1 MQQDP
6 PPFLTYALCS
16 SYFSHAYSNMACYNA
31 VPPPSLEF
39 RRETVVKEDNEEE
52 KSLKDEECCEMKM
65 DGKPDCVSKT
75 QWEVGDFI
83 CKIQVID

>member
-1 MQQDP
+1 
-6 PPFLTYALCS
+6 
-16 SYFSHAYSNMACYNA
+16 MACYNA

-39 RRETVVKEDNEEE
+39 RRGTVVKDDEE
-52 KSLKDEECCEMKM
+52 KKRLKDEECCEMKM

-75 QWEVGDFI
+75 HWEVGDFI